1 MRKRTFFRR
10 RVETKDVSIQV
21 ELNATTPN
29 DTDIQT
35 ASMQMYDDPHENPNG
50 EETPDL
56 EQVIRSMEDFGNT
69 IDDPMVRNR
78 RVVENSNEE
87 STPENTDTNN
97 ENDIEK
103 DLGPI
108 IEYAQVS
115 LLPLFKACAPLEDIL
130 HNLSFYVQ
138 MALNET
144 PEEPHNGLTI
154 DESAAIRLYT
164 IEWSSPHRSLYSM
177 LNHTL
182 KREDHEHLRP
192 YFKYNHQYYQKN
204 TSYYD

>member
-1 MRKRTFFRR
+1 
-10 RVETKDVSIQV
+10 
-21 ELNATTPN
+21 
-29 DTDIQT
+29 
-35 ASMQMYDDPHENPNG
+35 MYDDPHENPNA

-69 IDDPMVRNR
+69 IDDLMVRNR

-87 STPENTDTNN
+87 STPENTNTNN

-108 IEYAQVS
+108 IEYAQVP
-115 LLPLFKACAPLEDIL
+115 LLPLFKACASLEDIL

-138 MALNET
+138 MALKET

-164 IEWSSPHRSLYSM
+164 IEWSSPH
-177 LNHTL
+177 
-182 KREDHEHLRP
+182 
-192 YFKYNHQYYQKN
+192 
-204 TSYYD
+204 

>member
-87 STPENTDTNN
+87 STPENTVTNN

-108 IEYAQVS
+108 IE
-115 LLPLFKACAPLEDIL
+115 
-130 HNLSFYVQ
+130 
-138 MALNET
+138 
-144 PEEPHNGLTI
+144 
-154 DESAAIRLYT
+154 
-164 IEWSSPHRSLYSM
+164 
-177 LNHTL
+177 
-182 KREDHEHLRP
+182 
-192 YFKYNHQYYQKN
+192 
-204 TSYYD
+204 